1 MMRACI
7 YRGLLR
13 HFALTL
19 RLNFR
24 SRQAVIYG
32 FVMPVLF
39 LLAFAGIFR
48 GDTPLL
54 QHEMGQLLTIT
65 ILGGACFGLPT
76 AVVAERERGLWRR
89 YRLLPAP
96 MGGILLATLAARLV
110 LLAAAALLQVVLAR
124 AIYGT
129 PLPAAPA
136 QEAVA
141 FLFTSFS
148 FLGLGLLVTAV
159 ADDVPSVQALG
170 QCLFLPMIMLGGV
183 GVPLSVLP
191 AWAQRVAGF
200 MPGRYAVGVLQRCS
214 SSASGLSG
222 QGFNLV
228 ALVVIGAAAGAIG
241 VRLFRWD
248 AGRRAGRPAWAWVA
262 SALFAWVLVGGA
274 AAATGRLGPAAP
286 GEDDFE
292 SITDAEVGEVTF
304 DDLPG
309 DNELATRL
317 APPFDAAEAQHMAEF
332 RGMLEAWPPGRLE
345 DKAQAARNLL
355 SVAAVADI
363 TANLREAEI
372 ARVVFNVLV
381 ARSPRG
387 ELERIL
393 AWIILNPEG
402 GSVVNHVPE
411 LGLRRRPT
419 EAIVRERVTLYAKK
433 LLGRLEGK
441 IQEES
446 QQR

>member
-262 SALFAWVLVGGA
+262 AALFAWVLVGGA

-317 APPFDAAEAQHMAEF
+317 APLFDAAEAQHMAEF

>member
-1 MMRACI
+1 MSGASSG
-7 YRGLLR
+7 RGLAR
-13 HFALTL
+13 HFLLTL

-39 LLAFAGIFR
+39 LLAFAGLFR

-65 ILGGACFGLPT
+65 VLGGACFGLPT
-76 AVVAERERGLWRR
+76 AIVAERERGLWRR
-89 YRLLPAP
+89 YRLLPVP
-96 MGGILLATLAARLV
+96 MGELLVATLAARLV
-110 LLAAAALLQVVLAR
+110 LLAAAAAVQVALAR

-129 PLPAAPA
+129 PLPLEPA
-136 QEAVA
+136 QAAVA
-141 FLFTSFS
+141 FLFVSFS

-191 AWAQRVAGF
+191 GWAQRVAGF
-200 MPGRYAVGVLQRCS
+200 MPGRYAVEVLQRCFS
-214 SSASGLSG
+214 DPRGLSG
-222 QGFNLV
+222 TGFSLV
-228 ALVVIGAAAGAIG
+228 ALAVIGAAAGAAG
-241 VRLFRWD
+241 ARLFRWD
-248 AGRRAGRPAWAWVA
+248 AGRRMSRAAWAWVA
-262 SALFAWVLVGGA
+262 AAVLAWVAVGA
-274 AAATGRLGPAAP
+274 TAAATGRLRPVGPDEGDYEAV
-286 GEDDFE
+286 
-292 SITDAEVGEVTF
+292 TDEQIAQVTY

-317 APPFDAAEAQHMAEF
+317 APRFGPAEAAKMADF
-332 RGMLEAWPPGRLE
+332 RAMLDAWQPGRVE
-345 DKAQAARNLL
+345 DPAQAARNLL
-355 SVAAVADI
+355 SVAAVADV

-372 ARVVFNVLV
+372 ARVVFDELR
-381 ARSPRG
+381 ARHARD

-393 AWIILNPEG
+393 TWIILEPG
-402 GSVVNHVPE
+402 KGSVVGRAPE
-411 LGLRRRPT
+411 LGLRRHPT
-419 EAIVRERVTLYAKK
+419 DSIIRERVTLYAKK

-441 IQEES
+441 IPD
-446 QQR
+446 

>member
-129 PLPAAPA
+129 PLPAAPTEDGIQA
-136 QEAVA
+136 SSTPV
-141 FLFTSFS
+141 SFS
-148 FLGLGLLVTAV
+148 DPPDTRATLTALHHGR
-159 ADDVPSVQALG
+159 S
-170 QCLFLPMIMLGGV
+170 GV
-183 GVPLSVLP
+183 V
-191 AWAQRVAGF
+191 
-200 MPGRYAVGVLQRCS
+200 
-214 SSASGLSG
+214 
-222 QGFNLV
+222 
-228 ALVVIGAAAGAIG
+228 
-241 VRLFRWD
+241 
-248 AGRRAGRPAWAWVA
+248 GRRATWQNVRTMQEIGRTRTEI
-262 SALFAWVLVGGA
+262 LVLV
-274 AAATGRLGPAAP
+274 T
-286 GEDDFE
+286 
-292 SITDAEVGEVTF
+292 
-304 DDLPG
+304 
-309 DNELATRL
+309 
-317 APPFDAAEAQHMAEF
+317 
-332 RGMLEAWPPGRLE
+332 
-345 DKAQAARNLL
+345 
-355 SVAAVADI
+355 
-363 TANLREAEI
+363 
-372 ARVVFNVLV
+372 
-381 ARSPRG
+381 
-387 ELERIL
+387 
-393 AWIILNPEG
+393 
-402 GSVVNHVPE
+402 
-411 LGLRRRPT
+411 
-419 EAIVRERVTLYAKK
+419 
-433 LLGRLEGK
+433 
-441 IQEES
+441 
-446 QQR
+446 

>member
-1 MMRACI
+1 
-7 YRGLLR
+7 
-13 HFALTL
+13 
-19 RLNFR
+19 
-24 SRQAVIYG
+24 V
-32 FVMPVLF
+32 
-39 LLAFAGIFR
+39 
-48 GDTPLL
+48 D
-54 QHEMGQLLTIT
+54 
-65 ILGGACFGLPT
+65 
-76 AVVAERERGLWRR
+76 
-89 YRLLPAP
+89 
-96 MGGILLATLAARLV
+96 
-110 LLAAAALLQVVLAR
+110 
-124 AIYGT
+124 
-129 PLPAAPA
+129 
-136 QEAVA
+136 
-141 FLFTSFS
+141 
-148 FLGLGLLVTAV
+148 
-159 ADDVPSVQALG
+159 DDVPSVQALG